1 MEQIQ
6 TREGSRGLSA
16 AALKWIAIITMLID
30 HVGASLLYGHAVYP
44 TGWLGGTR
52 YGWGESLWSRDF
64 YMVLRMIGRL
74 AFPIFCFLLIEG
86 LIHTRSRWKY
96 FLRLALFALISEIPF
111 DLAFERTWWSLK
123 NQNVFFT
130 LALGL
135 GAVAAWDWL
144 TEGNAPDC
152 RPLRGLVAILTAA
165 TAALAALWLKTDY
178 GALGVALILVMYLLR
193 DKPWGRDLLAFAV
206 LGAMVLIGHSHWIEV
221 LGAVSFPLMHL
232 YNGQRGRQN
241 KYFFYF
247 FYPVHLL
254 LLFGLLVLIIRM
266 GL

>member
-1 MEQIQ
+1 MEQL
-6 TREGSRGLSA
+6 REVKGPRGLSA
-16 AALKWIAIITMLID
+16 AALKWIAIITMFLD
-30 HVGASLLYGHAVYP
+30 HFGASLLYGHAAYP
-44 TGWLGGTR
+44 TGWQGGTR
-52 YGWGESLWSRDF
+52 FGWGEGIWSIDF
-64 YMVLRMIGRL
+64 YMILRGIGRL
-74 AFPIFCFLLIEG
+74 AFPLFCFLLIEG
-86 LIHTRSRWKY
+86 LLHTRSRWKY

-111 DLAFERTWWSLK
+111 DLAFQRTWWDFSY
-123 NQNVFFT
+123 QNVFFT

-152 RPLRGLVAILTAA
+152 HPLRGLAAVLTAA
-165 TAALAALWLKTDY
+165 AAALAAMWLKSDY
-178 GALGVALILVMYLLR
+178 GALGVALIIVMYLLR
-193 DKPWGRDLLAFAV
+193 DKPWGRDLFAFAV
-206 LGAMVLIGHSHWIEV
+206 LGAMVLIGHAHWSEI
-221 LGAVSFPLMHL
+221 LGACSFPLMHL

-254 LLFGLLVLIIRM
+254 FLVGLLSFIIRM